1 MRLELTVMEGE
12 CAEGETA
19 RHHHLHLHIR
29 ENTYIP
35 LMKGLDAV
43 KKYNNKN
50 TKIQKYK
57 TVKDMYLGGGSART
71 L

>member
-29 ENTYIP
+29 ENTYIAP
-35 LMKGLDAV
+35 IYPTFCTVIVFLFMK
-43 KKYNNKN
+43 
-50 TKIQKYK
+50 
-57 TVKDMYLGGGSART
+57 T
-71 L
+71 LLTIFISP

>member
-35 LMKGLDAV
+35 PMKGLDAV
-43 KKYNNKN
+43 KNTTTKTQKYKN
-50 TKIQKYK
+50 TK
-57 TVKDMYLGGGSART
+57 L
-71 L
+71 